1 MPVLKNQRHER
12 FAQLV
17 AQGNSQ
23 IEAYKKAGY
32 KDDRAGASR
41 LTAKDNIQTRIN
53 ELLLAASQRVTV
65 SIADVVN
72 ELCKLGFSNMA
83 DYVQPGADGL
93 DQTID
98 VSQLT
103 REQAAAVSEVAIKDN
118 GRDREV
124 KFKLYDKRAAL
135 VDLGK
140 HLGAFKEAE
149 AALAPNNIQ
158 INVNFI
164 NPDGTRAKTIE
175 HKS

>member
-72 ELCKLGFSNMA
+72 ELCKLGFSNMQ
-83 DYVQPGADGL
+83 DYQDFDL
-93 DQTID
+93 ST
-98 VSQLT
+98 LT
-103 REQAAAVSEVAIKDN
+103 REQAAAVSEVTMETLPGGLN
-118 GRDREV
+118 RV
-124 KFKLYDKRAAL
+124 KYKLYDKRAAL

-149 AALAPNNIQ
+149 EKVAHDNIE
-158 INVNFI
+158 INVNFFS
-164 NPDGTRAKTIE
+164 PDGTRKKTKTIE
-175 HKS
+175 HDG

>member
-72 ELCKLGFSNMA
+72 ELCKLGFSNMG
-83 DYVQPGADGL
+83 DYL
-93 DQTID
+93 DTSD
-98 VSQLT
+98 LSLLT
-103 REQAAAVSEVAIKDN
+103 REQLAALSEVSID
-118 GRDREV
+118 DRKV
-124 KFKLYDKRAAL
+124 RFKLYDKRAAL

-140 HLGAFKEAE
+140 HLGAFREAE
-149 AALAPNNIQ
+149 AAVAPSNIQ

-164 NPDGTRAKTIE
+164 RPDGTRAKTIE
-175 HKS
+175 HKA

>member
-41 LTAKDNIQTRIN
+41 LTAKDNIQTRVN

-72 ELCKLGFSNMA
+72 ELCKLGFSNMQ
-83 DYVQPGADGL
+83 DYVSVGPDGFDTL
-93 DQTID
+93 DI
-98 VSQLT
+98 SQLT
-103 REQAAAVSEVAIKDN
+103 PDQTAALSEVTMETLPK
-118 GRDREV
+118 GLSRV

-135 VDLGK
+135 VDIGK
-140 HLGAFKEAE
+140 HLGAFKEA
-149 AALAPNNIQ
+149 AAAVTVPNIR

-164 NPDGTRAKTIE
+164 RPDGTRAKTIE

>member
-12 FAQLV
+12 FDQLV

-41 LTAKDNIQTRIN
+41 LTAKDNIQTRVN

-72 ELCKLGFSNMA
+72 ELCKLGFSNMQ
-83 DYVQPGADGL
+83 DYQDFDL
-93 DQTID
+93 ST
-98 VSQLT
+98 LT
-103 REQAAAVSEVAIKDN
+103 REQAAAVSEVTVD
-118 GRDREV
+118 DRKV
-124 KFKLYDKRAAL
+124 RLKLYDKRAAL

-149 AALAPNNIQ
+149 EKVAHDNIE
-158 INVNFI
+158 INVNFFS
-164 NPDGTRAKTIE
+164 PDGTLKKMKTIE